1 MAQKGEEEIRRVETF
16 PNEYP
21 DRRYTIEIVN
31 EEYTSV
37 CPRTGL
43 PDYGRIIIRYVP
55 DKKVLEL
62 KALKYYFL
70 QYRNKGIFYEH
81 AVNRILDD
89 LVASCEPHEME
100 VIGEFNVRGGMRS
113 RVVARYVKE
122 EAR

>member
-122 EAR
+122 ETR